1 MEKLYCL
8 FSISSNTLY
17 TTIQGC
23 RPTSDYVMLENLR
36 FHVAMVK
43 PPGPSSTMEILETD
57 ASCIPTAA
65 AQDRVQ
71 RIREGLS

>member
-17 TTIQGC
+17 TT
-23 RPTSDYVMLENLR
+23 
-36 FHVAMVK
+36 HVAMVK

-57 ASCIPTAA
+57 ASCVPTAA
-65 AQDRVQ
+65 ARDRVQ

>member
-17 TTIQGC
+17 TTVQGC
-23 RPTSDYVMLENLR
+23 QPINDYALLENLR
-36 FHVAMVK
+36 AHVAMVK

-57 ASCIPTAA
+57 ASCVPTAA
-65 AQDRVQ
+65 ARDRVQ